1 RACNTIGCAAP
12 VAGATGTTVLLIPG
26 APGAVSVPTTSTTG
40 SYTIGWTAGSGSI
53 SSYEVYESTSSSFA
67 SQTSVYTGTG
77 TSAPISGRGDGTYY
91 YRARACN
98 ASGCSGYTAGANGI
112 VVTVPPGTP
121 ATISAPTSSATGA
134 YTVSWTA
141 GTGTITSFE
150 VYESTSSTFTTQ
162 TSVYTGTGTST
173 PVSGKGNGTYYYRVR
188 ACNAIGCSG
197 YRATT
202 GTAVLLPPGA
212 PGAVNVPTSST
223 TGSYTISWTAGSGTI
238 TSYELYE
245 STSSSFATQTSVY
258 TGTGTSTPIS
268 G

>member
-77 TSAPISGRGDGTYY
+77 TSTPISGRGDGTYY

-98 ASGCSGYTAGANGI
+98 ASGCSGYTAGATGI
-112 VVTVPPGTP
+112 VVLAPPGAP
-121 ATISAPTSSATGA
+121 ASVTAPTSSTTGA
-134 YTVSWTA
+134 YSVSWTA

-150 VYESTSSTFTTQ
+150 AYESTSATFTTQ
-162 TSVYTGTGTST
+162 TSIYTGTGTTT
-173 PVSGKGNGTYYYRVR
+173 PLTGRTNGTYYYR
-188 ACNAIGCSG
+188 
-197 YRATT
+197 
-202 GTAVLLPPGA
+202 
-212 PGAVNVPTSST
+212 
-223 TGSYTISWTAGSGTI
+223 
-238 TSYELYE
+238 
-245 STSSSFATQTSVY
+245 
-258 TGTGTSTPIS
+258 
-268 G
+268 